1 MEAAIDGES
10 RSRLI
15 DLLLVAA
22 LVLALRLPFLNQAVQ
37 GDDIYYLAG
46 AEHSLI
52 DPAHPNH
59 ARYFFQGSLVDMRG
73 HPHPPLDAWF
83 LGLLLAITGDVKE
96 PVFHAWYI
104 VFSLIAALSMYWL
117 SRRFTAKPLYPTLL
131 FCAVPSFVINGN
143 SFESDIPFLA
153 FWMLGIAA
161 FVWRRYAAASVALA
175 LAALAAYQAIVAAP
189 ILWVWC
195 WLHERRSRT
204 AWAVSLTPVVVAG
217 AFQLWERLTSGALP
231 ATVLAGYFS
240 SYGLQVA
247 ANKLRNAAALSVHFF
262 FLVFPPLAVR
272 VLLRMRRGFLSA
284 WIAIFFTAALILFFA
299 GSARYLLPLAAPL
312 CILAAEGLSRGWL
325 LAGFAAQLVLSLA
338 LAFVNYQHWDG
349 YRQFARD
356 LQPMVGE
363 RRVWVNGEWGLR
375 YYLESEG
382 AMPVERGRALRPGDI
397 VVTSQLGYPVPV
409 TTGGAQPV
417 PLLERAITSSLPL
430 RLIGVGSRSGYSTA
444 SLGFL
449 PFDIMTGPIDRV
461 RADVLVK
468 RQPTL
473 SYLPM
478 NSPEAPQHIVSGAY
492 ELEDNR
498 FRWMGKRAVFL
509 LKPPPQPEPLSVK
522 FFIPDT
528 APGRTV
534 TVSVDDKQVAR
545 RTYDKPGAYTLETSR
560 ANGSLVVVEID
571 EGFSVPGDNRQ
582 LGMILTEVGYR

>member
-10 RSRLI
+10 RSRLT
-15 DLLLVAA
+15 DLLLVAL

-46 AEHSLI
+46 AEHALI

-59 ARYFFQGSLVDMRG
+59 ARYVFQGDLVDMRG
-73 HPHPPLDAWF
+73 HPHPPLDAWV
-83 LGLLLAITGDVKE
+83 LGALLAAYGDVNE
-96 PVFHAWYI
+96 VAFHSWYI
-104 VFSLIAALSMYWL
+104 VFSLLAGLSMYWL
-117 SRRFTAKPLYPTLL
+117 ALRFTDRPLYPTLL
-131 FCAVPSFVINGN
+131 FCAVPAFVVNGN

-153 FWMLGIAA
+153 FWMLGMAA
-161 FVWRRYAAASVALA
+161 FVWRRYAVAAVALA

-204 AWAVSLTPVVVAG
+204 AWAVSLTPVAVAG

-240 SYGLQVA
+240 TYGLQQL

-262 FLVFPPLAVR
+262 FIVFPPFAVR
-272 VLLRMRRGFLSA
+272 ALLRMRRGFLAA
-284 WIAIFFTAALILFFA
+284 WIAIFFGAALILFFA

-325 LAGFAAQLVLSLA
+325 YAGFGLQLALSLS

-349 YRQFARD
+349 YRRFAHE
-356 LQPMVGE
+356 LQPMVGD

-375 YYLESEG
+375 YYLEAAG
-382 AMPVERGRALRPGDI
+382 AMPVERERALRPGDV

-417 PLLERAITSSLPL
+417 PLLERDITSTLPL
-430 RLIGVGSRSGYSTA
+430 RLIGIGARSGYSTA

-461 RADVLVK
+461 RADVLVERK
-468 RQPTL
+468 PTL
-473 SYLPM
+473 SNLPM
-478 NSPEAPQHIVSGAY
+478 NSPEAAQHIVSGVY
-492 ELEDNR
+492 ELEDGK
-498 FRWMGKRAVFL
+498 FRWMGKRAVLL
-509 LKPPPQPEPLSVK
+509 LKPPAQPEPLAVK
-522 FFIPDT
+522 FYIPDN

-534 TVSVDDKQVAR
+534 TVSVDGKQAAR
-545 RTYDKPGAYTLETSR
+545 QTYDKPGAYTLETPPV
-560 ANGSLVVVEID
+560 AGSMVAVEID
-571 EGFSVPGDNRQ
+571 QGFSVPGDNRQ
-582 LGMILTEVGYR
+582 LGMILTEMRYR